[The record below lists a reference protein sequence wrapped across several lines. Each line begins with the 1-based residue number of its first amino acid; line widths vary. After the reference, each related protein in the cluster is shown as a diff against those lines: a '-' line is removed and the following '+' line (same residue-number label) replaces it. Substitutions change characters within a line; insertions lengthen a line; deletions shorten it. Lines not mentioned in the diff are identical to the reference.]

1 MNTTHSN
8 CHNYTAMGMLVPSI
22 ILKNITV
29 MKNFLKTTL
38 AVIVGTLIAM
48 FICSIFFFG
57 IIGAVAALG
66 EDSEPVIPAKAIL
79 KVDFTNPV
87 TELGQ
92 EDAMA
97 AFQSLDFSSS
107 KPLGILKAVK
117 GIETAAT
124 DPAIK
129 FIYLN
134 LNGMN
139 ISIANM
145 EEVRNALEFAKQ
157 QGKGIISYADNY
169 SQGSYYLA
177 SVSDKVY
184 LNSDGSSAIVGVG
197 STMMFFKDLLDKL
210 GIEVQLIRHG
220 KFKAA
225 AEQFI
230 ASNISK
236 ENYQQNKEMIDSI
249 WESWVDEICKSRNI
263 APEAFNKLVDNLEL
277 FSAESMVKHGLVDE
291 IISRDQLYTILCN
304 LYDTD
309 NEKNLKFVS
318 LADYSQARVKADLST
333 KDKIAVIYADGE
345 ITMDGKEGLSAKKFY
360 PIIREVSKDSSIKAV
375 VLRVNS
381 PGGDAQA
388 AEIMNKELQLLR
400 TNKPLVIS
408 MGEYA
413 ASGGYWISAKSE
425 KIFACNTTLTGSIG
439 VFSMAMNYGKGLK
452 KHLNINTANIGSN
465 THSNMMNGVDP
476 LDAKEVAFMQG
487 MVEDIYTKFT
497 ALVAEGRDL
506 PVEYVDEVG
515 QGRVW
520 TGADAFNNK
529 LVDEIGGLTNAID
542 YAAACADLSSYR
554 LVEYPKAKS
563 SMEQLLEM
571 IQGTQASVK
580 AIANPE
586 ESIKEIYSSI
596 LKEGEFKVYARHPFC
611 YDFRY

>member
-1 MNTTHSN
+1 
-8 CHNYTAMGMLVPSI
+8 
-22 ILKNITV
+22 
-29 MKNFLKTTL
+29 MKDFLKTTL
-38 AVIVGTLIAM
+38 AVIVGTCITLAVG
-48 FICSIFFFG
+48 FFFF
-57 IIGAVAALG
+57 IAVIGAVAALG
-66 EDSEPVIPAKAIL
+66 ESSEPVVPAKAIL
-79 KVDFTNPV
+79 KIDFNNPV
-87 TELGQ
+87 TELGE

-97 AFQSLDFSSS
+97 ALQSLNFNST
-107 KPLGILKAVK
+107 KPIGILKAVK
-117 GIETAAT
+117 AIENAAT

-134 LNGMN
+134 LNSMN
-139 ISIANM
+139 IGMANM

-157 QGKGIISYADNY
+157 QGKGIVSYADNY

-184 LNSDGSSAIVGVG
+184 LNSDGSAPIVGIG
-197 STMMFFKDLLDKL
+197 SSMMFFKDLLDKL
-210 GIEVQLIRHG
+210 GIQVQLIRHG

-249 WESWVDEICKSRNI
+249 WESWAEEICSSRGI
-263 APEAFNKLVDNLEL
+263 TIEEFNKLVDNLEL
-277 FSAESMVKHGLVDE
+277 FSAESMIEHGLVDE
-291 IISRDQLYTILCN
+291 LVSRDQMTSILCN
-304 LYDTD
+304 LFDTTD
-309 NEKNLKFVS
+309 DDNLKFVS
-318 LADYSQARVKADLST
+318 LQTYAQAKVKPNIAA

-345 ITMDGKEGLSAKKFY
+345 ITMAAQQGLTVKKFY
-360 PIIREVSKDSSIKAV
+360 PIIRQISKDSSIKAV

-388 AEIMNKELQLLR
+388 AEILNKELQLLR
-400 TNKPLVIS
+400 SSKPLIVS

-425 KIFACNTTLTGSIG
+425 RIFADNTTLTGSIG

-452 KHLNINTANIGSN
+452 QHLHVNTANISSN
-465 THSNMMNGVDP
+465 THSTMMNGVDP

-497 ALVAEGRDL
+497 ALVSEGREL

-520 TGADAFNNK
+520 TGADAFGNK
-529 LVDEIGGLTNAID
+529 LVDEIGGLTDAIQ
-542 YAAACADLSSYR
+542 YAAACADLSDYR
-554 LVEYPKAKS
+554 IEEYPKAKTQ
-563 SMEQLLEM
+563 MEQILEM
-571 IQGTQASVK
+571 IQGAEASVK
-580 AIANPE
+580 AIANPQ

-596 LKEGEFKVYARHPFC
+596 LEEGQFKVYARHPFC
-611 YDFRY
+611 YEFRY

>member
-1 MNTTHSN
+1 
-8 CHNYTAMGMLVPSI
+8 
-22 ILKNITV
+22 
-29 MKNFLKTTL
+29 MKDFLKTTL
-38 AVIVGTLIAM
+38 AVIVGTCITLAVG
-48 FICSIFFFG
+48 FFFF
-57 IIGAVAALG
+57 IAVIGAVAALG
-66 EDSEPVIPAKAIL
+66 ESSEPVVPAKAIL
-79 KVDFTNPV
+79 KIDFNNPV
-87 TELGQ
+87 TELGE

-97 AFQSLDFSSS
+97 ALQSLNFNST
-107 KPLGILKAVK
+107 KPIGILKAVK
-117 GIETAAT
+117 AIENAAT

-134 LNGMN
+134 LNSMN
-139 ISIANM
+139 IGMANM

-157 QGKGIISYADNY
+157 QGKGIVSYADNY

-184 LNSDGSSAIVGVG
+184 LNSDGSAPIVGIG
-197 STMMFFKDLLDKL
+197 SSMMFFKDLLDKL
-210 GIEVQLIRHG
+210 GIQVQLIRHG
-220 KFKAA
+220 RFKAA

-249 WESWVDEICKSRNI
+249 WESWAEEICSSRGI
-263 APEAFNKLVDNLEL
+263 TIEEFNKLVDNLEL
-277 FSAESMVKHGLVDE
+277 FSAESMIEHGLVDE
-291 IISRDQLYTILCN
+291 LVSRDQMTSILCN
-304 LYDTD
+304 LFDTTD
-309 NEKNLKFVS
+309 DDNLKFVS
-318 LADYSQARVKADLST
+318 LQTYAQAKVKPNIAA

-345 ITMDGKEGLSAKKFY
+345 ITMAAQQGLTVKKFY
-360 PIIREVSKDSSIKAV
+360 PIIRQISKDSSIKAV

-388 AEIMNKELQLLR
+388 AEILNKELQLLR
-400 TNKPLVIS
+400 SSKPLIVS

-425 KIFACNTTLTGSIG
+425 RIFADNTTLTGSIG

-452 KHLNINTANIGSN
+452 QHLHVNTANISSN
-465 THSNMMNGVDP
+465 THSTMMNGVDP

-497 ALVAEGRDL
+497 ALVSEGREL

-520 TGADAFNNK
+520 TGADAFGNK
-529 LVDEIGGLTNAID
+529 LVDEIGGLTDAIQ
-542 YAAACADLSSYR
+542 YAAARADLSDYR
-554 LVEYPKAKS
+554 IEEYPKAKTQ
-563 SMEQLLEM
+563 MEQILEM
-571 IQGTQASVK
+571 IQGAEASVK
-580 AIANPE
+580 AIANPQ

-596 LKEGEFKVYARHPFC
+596 LEEGQFKVYARHPFC
-611 YDFRY
+611 YEFRY

>member
-1 MNTTHSN
+1 
-8 CHNYTAMGMLVPSI
+8 
-22 ILKNITV
+22 
-29 MKNFLKTTL
+29 MKDFLKTTL
-38 AVIVGTLIAM
+38 AVIVGTCITLAVG
-48 FICSIFFFG
+48 FFFF
-57 IIGAVAALG
+57 IAVIGAVAALG
-66 EDSEPVIPAKAIL
+66 ESSEPVVPAKAIL
-79 KVDFTNPV
+79 KIDFNNPV
-87 TELGQ
+87 TELGE

-97 AFQSLDFSSS
+97 ALQSLNFNST
-107 KPLGILKAVK
+107 KPIGILKAVK
-117 GIETAAT
+117 AIENAAT

-134 LNGMN
+134 LNSMN
-139 ISIANM
+139 IGMANM

-157 QGKGIISYADNY
+157 QGKGIVSYADNY

-184 LNSDGSSAIVGVG
+184 LNSDGSAPIVGIG
-197 STMMFFKDLLDKL
+197 SSMMFFKDLLDKL
-210 GIEVQLIRHG
+210 GLQVQLIRHG

-249 WESWVDEICKSRNI
+249 WESWAEEICSSRGI
-263 APEAFNKLVDNLEL
+263 TIEEFNKLVDNLEL
-277 FSAESMVKHGLVDE
+277 FSAESMIEHGLVDE
-291 IISRDQLYTILCN
+291 LVSRDQMTSILCN
-304 LYDTD
+304 LFDTTD
-309 NEKNLKFVS
+309 DDNLKFVS
-318 LADYSQARVKADLST
+318 LQTYAQAKVKPNIAA

-345 ITMDGKEGLSAKKFY
+345 ITMAAQQGLTVKKFY
-360 PIIREVSKDSSIKAV
+360 PIIRQISKDSSIRAV

-388 AEIMNKELQLLR
+388 AEILNKELQLLR
-400 TNKPLVIS
+400 SSKPLIVS

-425 KIFACNTTLTGSIG
+425 RIFADNTTLTGSIG

-452 KHLNINTANIGSN
+452 QHLHVNTANISSN
-465 THSNMMNGVDP
+465 THSTMMNGVDP

-497 ALVAEGRDL
+497 ALVSEGREL

-520 TGADAFNNK
+520 TGADAFGNK
-529 LVDEIGGLTNAID
+529 LVDEIGGLTDAIQ
-542 YAAACADLSSYR
+542 YAAACADLSDYR
-554 LVEYPKAKS
+554 IEEYPKAKTQ
-563 SMEQLLEM
+563 MEQILEM
-571 IQGTQASVK
+571 IQGAEASVK
-580 AIANPE
+580 AIANPQ

-596 LKEGEFKVYARHPFC
+596 LEEGQFKVYARHPFC
-611 YDFRY
+611 YEFRY

>member
-1 MNTTHSN
+1 
-8 CHNYTAMGMLVPSI
+8 
-22 ILKNITV
+22 
-29 MKNFLKTTL
+29 MKDFLKTTL
-38 AVIVGTLIAM
+38 AVIVGTCITLAVG
-48 FICSIFFFG
+48 FFFF
-57 IIGAVAALG
+57 IAVIGAVAALG
-66 EDSEPVIPAKAIL
+66 ESSEPVVPAKAIL
-79 KVDFTNPV
+79 KIDFNNPV
-87 TELGQ
+87 TELGE

-97 AFQSLDFSSS
+97 ALQSLNFNST
-107 KPLGILKAVK
+107 KPIGILKAVK
-117 GIETAAT
+117 AIENAAT

-134 LNGMN
+134 LNSMN
-139 ISIANM
+139 IGMANM

-157 QGKGIISYADNY
+157 QGKGIVSYADNY

-184 LNSDGSSAIVGVG
+184 LNSDGSAPIVGIG
-197 STMMFFKDLLDKL
+197 SSMMFFKDLLDKL
-210 GIEVQLIRHG
+210 GIQVQLIRHG
-220 KFKAA
+220 RFKAA

-249 WESWVDEICKSRNI
+249 WESWAEEICSSRGI
-263 APEAFNKLVDNLEL
+263 TIEEFNKLVDNLEL
-277 FSAESMVKHGLVDE
+277 FSAESMIEHGLVDE
-291 IISRDQLYTILCN
+291 LVSRDQMTSILCN
-304 LYDTD
+304 LFDTTD
-309 NEKNLKFVS
+309 DDNLKFVS
-318 LADYSQARVKADLST
+318 LQTYAQAKVKPNIAA

-345 ITMDGKEGLSAKKFY
+345 ITMAAQQGLTVKKFY
-360 PIIREVSKDSSIKAV
+360 PIIRQISKDSSIKAV

-388 AEIMNKELQLLR
+388 AEILNKELQLLR
-400 TNKPLVIS
+400 SSKPLIVS

-425 KIFACNTTLTGSIG
+425 RIFADNTTLTGSIG

-452 KHLNINTANIGSN
+452 QHLHVNTANISSN
-465 THSNMMNGVDP
+465 THSTMMNGVDP

-497 ALVAEGRDL
+497 ALVSEGREL

-520 TGADAFNNK
+520 TGADAFGNK
-529 LVDEIGGLTNAID
+529 LVDEIGGLTDAIQ
-542 YAAACADLSSYR
+542 YAAACADLSDYR
-554 LVEYPKAKS
+554 IEEYPKAKTQ
-563 SMEQLLEM
+563 MEQILEM
-571 IQGTQASVK
+571 IQGAEASVK
-580 AIANPE
+580 AIANPQ

-596 LKEGEFKVYARHPFC
+596 LEEGQFKVYARHPFC
-611 YDFRY
+611 YEFRY

>member
-1 MNTTHSN
+1 
-8 CHNYTAMGMLVPSI
+8 
-22 ILKNITV
+22 
-29 MKNFLKTTL
+29 MKDFLKTTL
-38 AVIVGTLIAM
+38 AVIVGTCITLAVG
-48 FICSIFFFG
+48 FFFFIA

-66 EDSEPVIPAKAIL
+66 ESSEPAVPSNAIL
-79 KVDFTNPV
+79 RIDFNNPV
-87 TELGQ
+87 TELGE

-97 AFQSLDFSSS
+97 ALQSFNFSST
-107 KPLGILKAVK
+107 KPIGILKAVK
-117 GIETAAT
+117 AIENAAT

-134 LNGMN
+134 LNNMN
-139 ISIANM
+139 IGMANM

-157 QGKGIISYADNY
+157 QGKGIVSYADNY

-184 LNSDGSSAIVGVG
+184 LNSDGSAPIVGIG
-197 STMMFFKDLLDKL
+197 SSMMFFKDLLDKL
-210 GIEVQLIRHG
+210 GIQVQLIRHG

-249 WESWVDEICKSRNI
+249 WESWAKEICSSRGI
-263 APEAFNKLVDNLEL
+263 TIEKFNKLVDNLEL
-277 FSAESMVKHGLVDE
+277 FSAESMVEYGLVDE
-291 IISRDQLYTILCN
+291 LVSRDQMTSILCN
-304 LYDTD
+304 LFDTSD
-309 NEKNLKFVS
+309 EDNLKFVS
-318 LADYSQARVKADLST
+318 LMDYAQAKVKPNIGA

-345 ITMDGKEGLSAKKFY
+345 ITMAAQQGLTVKKFY
-360 PIIREVSKDSSIKAV
+360 PIIRKINQDSSIKAV

-388 AEIMNKELQLLR
+388 AEILNKELQLLR
-400 TNKPLVIS
+400 SNKPLVIS

-425 KIFACNTTLTGSIG
+425 KIFADNTTLTGSIG

-452 KHLNINTANIGSN
+452 QHLHVNTANIGSN
-465 THSNMMNGVDP
+465 NHSTMLNGIDA
-476 LDAKEVAFMQG
+476 LDATEVAFMQG

-520 TGADAFNNK
+520 TGADAFSNK
-529 LVDEIGGLTNAID
+529 LVDEIGGLTDAIQ
-542 YAAACADLSSYR
+542 YAAAAAGLEEYR
-554 LVEYPKAKS
+554 LEEYPKAKTQ
-563 SMEQLLEM
+563 MEQILEM
-571 IQGTQASVK
+571 SQGAEASVK
-580 AIANPE
+580 ALADPE
-586 ESIKEIYSSI
+586 ASIKEIYSSI
-596 LKEGEFKVYARHPFC
+596 LEEGQFKVYARHPYC
-611 YDFRY
+611 YEFRY